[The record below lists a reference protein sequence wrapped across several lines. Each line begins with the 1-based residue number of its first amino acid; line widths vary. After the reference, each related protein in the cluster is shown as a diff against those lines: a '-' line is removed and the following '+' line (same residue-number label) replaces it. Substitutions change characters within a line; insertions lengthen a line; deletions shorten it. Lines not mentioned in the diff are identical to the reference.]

1 MRFSTELARLATF
14 ATVWLGIVGASPSHY
29 AKPDSDDT
37 AWDGTLENI
46 ITRDVCVIGGGASGT
61 YAAIRLR
68 ELGQSVALI
77 EKEDHL
83 GGHTR
88 TYHDPE
94 TGTPIDYGVWV
105 YENNTEAT
113 NFFAHFNVSL
123 TVQDFTRVSEGSQ
136 RYDLRTGEPV
146 APPAGNITDA
156 ILRYTEQ
163 LLKYPYLA
171 EGWDLPDPVPEDLL
185 LSFRDFVAKYDLAA
199 AVEVITLY
207 VQGLNRNILDY
218 PMVYI
223 MKYFSLG
230 VLQGIQKGFST
241 TETHDN
247 QALYAAA
254 QAELGEDVLLS
265 STAISIRRE
274 VVDPE
279 TGSEEQHHILV
290 RTPTGVT
297 LIKANKL
304 LVTIPPILSN
314 LEPFDLDD
322 RERSIFAQF
331 QHSFYYTTVLTL
343 SGIPS
348 DVQILNRGNDTEYN
362 IPVLPGA
369 YVFSPSSLPGTFMG
383 FFGGGDQNLREEEV
397 RGIVQDN
404 ALSLRNAG
412 YDLETPDILAYANHS
427 PFELFVFAEEIGNGF
442 YRDLYSLQGYRG
454 TWYSGAAFH
463 AHSSAALWK
472 FTESVLVDKVLSD

>member
-14 ATVWLGIVGASPSHY
+14 AALWLGIVGASPSHY
-29 AKPDSDDT
+29 AKSDSDDSN
-37 AWDGTLENI
+37 WDGTLENI

-68 ELGQSVALI
+68 ELNQSVVLI

-88 TYHDPE
+88 TYHDPA

-113 NFFAHFNVSL
+113 NFFAHFNISL
-123 TVQDFTRVSEGSQ
+123 TVHDFTRISQGSQ

-146 APPAGNITDA
+146 PPPTGNVTDA
-156 ILRYTEQ
+156 MVRYAEQ
-163 LLKYPYLA
+163 LLKYPYLS

-199 AVEVITLY
+199 AVEIIILY
-207 VQGLNRNILDY
+207 VQGLRGNILDY

-230 VLQGIQKGFST
+230 VLQGVQSGFST
-241 TETHDN
+241 TENYDN
-247 QALYAAA
+247 SRLYAAA

-265 STAISIRRE
+265 STAISMRRE
-274 VVDPE
+274 VVDPK
-279 TGSEEQHHILV
+279 TGSEQHHILV
-290 RTPTGVT
+290 RTPTSVR

-304 LVTIPPILSN
+304 IVTIPPTLSN
-314 LEPFDLDD
+314 LEGLDLDD
-322 RERSIFAQF
+322 HEESIFAQF
-331 QHSFYYTTVLTL
+331 QSSFYYTTVLSL
-343 SGIPS
+343 SDIPT
-348 DVQILNRGNDTEYN
+348 DVQILNRGIDTEYN
-362 IPVLPGA
+362 IPVLPGI
-369 YVFSPSSLPGTFMG
+369 YVFSPSSLPGIFKG
-383 FFGGGDQNLREEEV
+383 FIGGGDQNLTEEQV
-397 RGIVQDN
+397 TQIVQDN
-404 ALSLRNAG
+404 ALSLRKAG
-412 YDLETPDILAYANHS
+412 YNVETPEILAYGNHS
-427 PFELFVFAEEIGNGF
+427 PFELFVSAEAITDGF

-454 TWYSGAAFH
+454 TWYSGAALH

-472 FTESVLVDKVLSD
+472 FTESVLVDKVLGD